1 MKKIFMTIGGL
12 LICAAATVHASGS
25 AELTVGGADTGIT
38 KWGMSKESPTYAIKD
53 STKGLYISGADSS
66 GNALYFNIDDSVA
79 FGQIGSAAVTVQ
91 YYDEGTSEFYLSYTQ
106 FDGSSYT
113 HALKKSSITCTD
125 TKTWKTT
132 TFNIDNVVFD
142 NRIDKIGGADFYLGV
157 DGTNT
162 SVTIKSVKLAFSGTP
177 TFLKVTASTDNY
189 GNIFTQNEQKL
200 RLDIKKLTQGATN
213 ATIKWKVLYDGET
226 VSTGTDEAAL
236 PENTSVLKAFNFK
249 FSKYGL
255 YELRCDITA
264 DGVTHKVKLPFSII
278 NKSTQQNDKLHICAH
293 FAHNQFAEPE
303 KAVEAIKQAG
313 FGGVR
318 DALYWFVVEKEEDKY
333 EIPTFAKY
341 FTTEMKSNGMD
352 TLMVLTHG
360 NNLHGGI
367 ENVPITEEDINAF
380 AAYCAAVAKEY
391 KGVVKYYE
399 IWNEFC
405 DRYENRT
412 EAGEAYAKILAAASK
427 AIKAADPDAK
437 IVAMAMPGNWE
448 NFVTACMDT
457 LKAQGDEDCFDVVS
471 LHPYQLLQYDWY
483 KDFMTTTK
491 NLTGGKE
498 VWFSEHGYHTGTSD
512 QYGTDD
518 FGQAVSGVQDYVMS
532 MANNYCTRYYWYDFM
547 CDGTDAV
554 NREHNFG
561 LLRSEE
567 SEFPAEAR
575 PAYVAMAALNKL
587 LGQSEFSKYTKTAS
601 GVHLYKFTD
610 KDGRNSFVFWG
621 TEGSTVTIDAGAK
634 SVDQRDMYSN
644 ITKTLENESGSY
656 TVTVAKGINYLTDCD
671 IEKKGVLNVVFSGN
685 ELCISGRSEFPEQD
699 VTLLLSSE
707 TNPIVYLKQ
716 LTSNEN
722 RGFSFTADTDGN
734 DELSVK
740 LYYGD
745 LYTSQANADISVKLV
760 SDGKTISSL
769 NEIKNSAGKVIVK
782 VNKPMEIDLD
792 VYTATYNG
800 AELTGVEKKKIT
812 AGTTGEIEF
821 PVEITDEN
829 ELSCFVWDTG
839 MNSIKSKIF
848 KQQGEKK

>member
-1 MKKIFMTIGGL
+1 MKKYLTAIAGL
-12 LICAAATVHASGS
+12 LICAATSVHASGN
-25 AELTVGGADTGIT
+25 AELTVDGADTGIT
-38 KWGMSKESPTYAIKD
+38 KWGMDKESPVYAIKD
-53 STKGLYISGADSS
+53 STRGLYISGADSS
-66 GNALYFNIDDSVA
+66 ANALYFNIDDSVA
-79 FGQIGSAAVTVQ
+79 FGQIGSATVTVQ
-91 YYDEGTSEFYLSYTQ
+91 YYDEGTSEFYLSYTS
-106 FDGSSYT
+106 FDDSSYT
-113 HALKKSSITCTD
+113 HTLKKSSVTCTN

-132 TFNIDNVVFD
+132 TFNIDNVVFE
-142 NRIDKIGGADFYLGV
+142 NRIDKIGGADFYLGS
-157 DGTNT
+157 DDKT
-162 SVTIKSVKLAFSGTP
+162 SGVAIKSVKLAFSGTP
-177 TFLKVTASTDNY
+177 TFLKAAVSADNY
-189 GNIFTQNEQKL
+189 GGIFTENKQKL
-200 RLDIKKLTQGATN
+200 QLSAKRLTSGSVN
-213 ATIKWKVLYDGET
+213 AAVKWKVMYDGET
-226 VSTGTDEAAL
+226 VDSGTDAL
-236 PENTSVLKAFNFK
+236 ELSENTPVLKTFNFN

-255 YELRCDITA
+255 YEFRGEITVG
-264 DGVTHKVKLPFSII
+264 GVTHKVKFPFSII
-278 NKSTQQNDKLHICAH
+278 NKSTLPNDNLHVNVH
-293 FAHNQFAEPE
+293 FAHGQFKNPE

-318 DALYWFVVEKEEDKY
+318 DCLYWFVVEKEENKY
-333 EIPTFAKY
+333 EIPSFAKY
-341 FTTEMKSNGMD
+341 FTADMKTNGMD

-360 NNLHGGI
+360 NEFHGGI
-367 ENVPITEEDINAF
+367 ANVPTETEDIEAF

-405 DRYENRT
+405 DRYEDRDA
-412 EAGEAYAKILAAASK
+412 AGKAYAPILSAASK
-427 AIKAADPDAK
+427 AIKAVDPDAK

-448 NFVTACMDT
+448 SFVTACMNE
-457 LKAQGDEDCFDVVS
+457 LKAQNAENCFDVVS
-471 LHPYQLLQYDWY
+471 LHPYSLLQYNWY
-483 KDFMTTTK
+483 KDFMTTAKT
-491 NLTGGKE
+491 LTGGKE
-498 VWFSEHGYHTGTSD
+498 IWFSEHGYHTGTSD

-518 FGQAVSGVQDYVMS
+518 FGQAVGGVQDYVIS

-561 LLRSEE
+561 LLRAEE
-567 SEFPAEAR
+567 SEFPAVAR

-587 LGQSEFSKYTKTAS
+587 LGQSEFSKYTKTSS
-601 GVHLYKFTD
+601 GVQLYKFTD

-644 ITKTLENESGSY
+644 ITKTFKSENGSY

-671 IEKKGVLNVVFSGN
+671 IEKKGVLSVAFSGN
-685 ELCISGRSEFPEQD
+685 ELCISGRSELPGQN

-716 LTSNEN
+716 ITSNEN

-745 LYTSQANADISVKLV
+745 LYNSQANADISIKLT
-760 SDGKTISSL
+760 SGGKTISSL
-769 NEIKNSAGKVIVK
+769 DEIKNSAGKVIVK
-782 VNKPMEIDLD
+782 VNKPMELDLD
-792 VYTATYNG
+792 VYAAKYNG
-800 AELTGVEKKKIT
+800 SELTGVDKKEIT

-821 PVEITDEN
+821 SVDIADEDG
-829 ELSCFVWDTG
+829 LSCFVWDTG
-839 MNSIKSKIF
+839 MNAVKNKIF